1 MEDERRNNMRE
12 ENLKPGDRL
21 NLYALFFKYLA
32 YWPWFVAGV
41 CICCFSMLLFI
52 FYTAPVYKIT
62 SSVLIK
68 VADQQNGPMNGMM
81 TATMGQDLGMFSMTS
96 NFENEIAILQSRTL
110 IRKVV
115 CDLNLYTNVEEERFW
130 GYNMPLYKNTPINV
144 YMTPQEADLLGSEV
158 KLRLEYLKN
167 GQLIVNSEYSY
178 RNKYGKEIEVEDTK
192 TFDSLPAIYPTQVGV
207 ISFTRNDSVEIL
219 SEDGNALLVAY
230 INSPTEIADEYLE
243 DLTLKPASKTT
254 TIAQLS
260 LKNDLKERGTDFINY
275 LIKYYNQDANDEKNE
290 VAQKSAEFIEER
302 IGIINQELSSTE
314 TLLVDFKQRSGLT
327 NLTNDTQIALQESS
341 KYEQQRMANATQ
353 IRLVQFLKN
362 YINDPVNANEIVP
375 ANVGLEDVELGSV
388 INRYN
393 DMLIERKRLLRTSSE
408 NNPAVINLNAG
419 IEAMYQN
426 VKTAVNNVLKGLQ
439 ITQTDLERQTR
450 KFESRISQVPQD
462 EKEFLTISRQQEI
475 KASLYTMLLQKR
487 EENAIT
493 LASTATNGRIIED
506 VLADRKP
513 VFPRKLLFMAGAF
526 LLGLFIP
533 AGLVYLREFFRYK
546 IECNDDVKAV
556 TDIPVIG
563 EILWEKRKSIGGIV
577 LKENR
582 NGIMEEC
589 FRGLRTNLLFMLEPK
604 DKVILVTSTMP
615 GEGKSFISGNLA
627 VSLAFLGKKVLII
640 GMDVRK
646 PGLNKVFK
654 LSHSSKGFTNYLG
667 DPENVCLL
675 DLILRSEICDRLD
688 ILVGGTIPPN
698 PTELVAR
705 NLLDTAIE
713 QLKERYDYII
723 LDTAPI
729 AMVTDTALIA
739 RVADLGIYV
748 CRMDVTPKESFAYIN
763 QLSDRK
769 KFPKLAC
776 VINGID
782 MSKRK
787 HNYNY
792 VYGKKYGYG
801 KGGNYQYGY

>member
-1 MEDERRNNMRE
+1 MMDERVNNMRE
-12 ENLKPGDRL
+12 GAQEAEGKL

-32 YWPWFVAGV
+32 YWPWFAAGV
-41 CICCFSMLLFI
+41 CVCCLGMLLFI

-68 VADQQNGPMNGMM
+68 VTDQNNSPMNGMM
-81 TATMGQDLGMFSMTS
+81 NAMGQDLGMFSMTN

-115 CDLNLYTNVEEERFW
+115 CDLNLYTNVEEERLW
-130 GYNMPLYKNTPINV
+130 GYNTPLYKNTPIQV
-144 YMTPQEADLLGSEV
+144 YMTPQEADHLGSAIE
-158 KLRLEYLKN
+158 LRLEYEKN
-167 GQLIVNSEYSY
+167 GRLTVEAEYSY
-178 RNKYGKEIEVEDTK
+178 MDKYGKEIEVEDTK
-192 TFDSLPAIYPTQVGV
+192 KFDSLPAIYPTEVGV
-207 ISFTRNDSVEIL
+207 ISFMRNDSVEIL
-219 SEDGNALLVAY
+219 SEDGNIRLAAY
-230 INSPTEIADEYLE
+230 IEAPTEVANDYL
-243 DLTLKPASKTT
+243 DNLTLKPASKTT

-260 LKNDLKERGTDFINY
+260 LKNNLKERGEDFINH

-314 TLLVDFKQRSGLT
+314 TQLVDFKQRSGLT

-362 YINDPVNANEIVP
+362 YINDPANANEIVP

-388 INRYN
+388 IDRYN

-419 IEAMYQN
+419 IEAMFQN

-439 ITQTDLERQTR
+439 ITQADLERQTR

-513 VFPRKLLFMAGAF
+513 VFPRRLLFMAGAF
-526 LLGLFIP
+526 ILGLLIP
-533 AGLVYLREFFRYK
+533 AGLVYLREFFQYK
-546 IECNDDVKAV
+546 IESSEDVKEI
-556 TDIPVIG
+556 TDVPVVG
-563 EILWEKRKSIGGIV
+563 EIPLEKEKRSGGIV

-582 NGIMEEC
+582 NNIMEEC

-604 DKVILVTSTMP
+604 DQVILVTSTMP
-615 GEGKSFISGNLA
+615 GEGKSFIAGNLA
-627 VSLAFLGKKVLII
+627 VSLAFLGKKVLIVGLDI
-640 GMDVRK
+640 RK
-646 PGLNKVFK
+646 PGLNKIFN
-654 LSHSSKGFTNYLG
+654 LSHSSQGITNYLG
-667 DPENVCLL
+667 DPEQVSLF
-675 DLILRSEICDRLD
+675 DLIQPSAVSDRLD

-705 NLLDTAIE
+705 NTLDGAIN
-713 QLKERYDYII
+713 QLKERYDYIV

-729 AMVTDTALIA
+729 AMVADTALIA

-748 CRMDVTPKESFAYIN
+748 CRMDVTPKESLSYIN
-763 QLSDRK
+763 QLYTNH
-769 KFPKLAC
+769 KFTKIAC
-776 VINGID
+776 AINGID

-787 HNYNY
+787 HSYGY
-792 VYGKKYGYG
+792 TYGKKYGYG
-801 KGGNYQYGY
+801 KGGTYRYGY